1 MKSENIST
9 VKSAN
14 SSNKLS
20 YHEIYLL
27 ALIDIVKGVTLNE
40 IEKILKDQKSFV
52 PQTNKAK
59 QIANIQ
65 TPPLGSTPMPI
76 VQTARADVNPNTNLT
91 RTQEALL
98 SPTEKVIAGRV

>member
-40 IEKILKDQKSFV
+40 IEKILKQYEQQEDYLTCAAIHKALKQAETHTIKELKDILDDQYK
-52 PQTNKAK
+52 THR
-59 QIANIQ
+59 
-65 TPPLGSTPMPI
+65 G
-76 VQTARADVNPNTNLT
+76 
-91 RTQEALL
+91 
-98 SPTEKVIAGRV
+98 AGE